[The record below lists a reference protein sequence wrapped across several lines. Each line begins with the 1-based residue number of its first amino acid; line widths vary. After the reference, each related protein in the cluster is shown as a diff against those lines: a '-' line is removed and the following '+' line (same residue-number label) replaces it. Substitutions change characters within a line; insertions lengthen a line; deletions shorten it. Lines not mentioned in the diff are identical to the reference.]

1 MNIFYK
7 GNQITKSLYTSK
19 IISPTEP
26 SNETEKM
33 QKDMEL
39 QLHEQYAINNNSNLN
54 SVVTLLAAMIV
65 VFGGY
70 AYMFIH
76 TTIDFSEINRAWNLY
91 DNDKELYSLDVFIFT
106 TIASYIVLHIM
117 RRICIYQGYAQRY
130 EQFITYAIRSKYFN
144 KLLITDKDKDEENKA
159 EEKDKQKMGIF
170 PKEYHPFG
178 KDKMEETEC
187 FHLINLLK
195 SDKDCHIRPIQG
207 LFGEFVKIFGCLQV
221 ILIIGVVIKLII
233 NIVEYHSN
241 SCSCEGIVEVIL
253 LFIMYFI
260 LCLCDKKYL
269 YEKYKK
275 YQKREEEYKSIKPN
289 EQ

>member
-1 MNIFYK
+1 MI
-7 GNQITKSLYTSK
+7 NQA
-19 IISPTEP
+19 EP
-26 SNETEKM
+26 SDKDERM
-33 QKDMEL
+33 QKEMEL

-76 TTIDFSEINRAWNLY
+76 TTIDFSVIDNCYGWILY
-91 DNDKELYSLDVFIFT
+91 DNEKNLYSLDVFIFT

-144 KLLITDKDKDEENKA
+144 KLFITDKKDEENKA
-159 EEKDKQKMGIF
+159 EEKDKQRMGIF
-170 PKEYHPFG
+170 PKGYHPFG
-178 KDKMEETEC
+178 KDKAEETEC
-187 FHLINLLK
+187 FHLIYLLK
-195 SDKDCHIRPIQG
+195 CDKDCHIRPIQG

-241 SCSCEGIVEVIL
+241 SCSCEGIVESVV
-253 LFIMYFI
+253 LFIICCI

-269 YEKYKK
+269 CEKYKK

-289 EQ
+289 E

>member
-7 GNQITKSLYTSK
+7 GNQITESLYTSK
-19 IISPTEP
+19 IISPSEP
-26 SNETEKM
+26 SNEAEKM

-54 SVVTLLAAMIV
+54 SVVTLLAAMIA

-91 DNDKELYSLDVFIFT
+91 DNDKDLYSLDVFIFT

-221 ILIIGVVIKLII
+221 ILIIGVVIKLSI
-233 NIVEYHSN
+233 NIVAYHSN
-241 SCSCEGIVEVIL
+241 SCSCEGIVESVV
-253 LFIMYFI
+253 LFIICCI
-260 LCLCDKKYL
+260 LCLRNRKYL
-269 YEKYKK
+269 CEKYKK
-275 YQKREEEYKSIKPN
+275 YQEREEEYKSIKPN